1 MVYRRKST
9 DPLFAKVFKTVHCH
23 LRFGVTS
30 VRISVAFS
38 VFAGGGKH
46 KTFTCLPLC
55 VTDDKMVLN
64 VLNPIAMSR
73 R

>member
-1 MVYRRKST
+1 MVYRRKGT
-9 DPLFAKVFKTVHCH
+9 DPLFTTVFKTVHCH

-30 VRISVAFS
+30 VRIFVAFS
-38 VFAGGGKH
+38 VFAGGGKQ
-46 KTFTCLPLC
+46 TFTCLPLC